1 MRVRTTKSSIILSA
15 MRGVHSYPALPM
27 SHTNSVRGSVSMGM
41 SGAVLELGLLGV
53 VVASFAKVVSLS
65 GYSVGCCAAAISFF
79 AIAIRC

>member
-1 MRVRTTKSSIILSA
+1 
-15 MRGVHSYPALPM
+15 
-27 SHTNSVRGSVSMGM
+27 MGM